1 MRAVATAD
9 AEAPTLDERLVSE
22 RPDVVTRSLTMRR
35 APAEQLAAVERIGE
49 LTRRRAER
57 VEAGND
63 ALAERKA
70 LSPKIGALMKAGDAA
85 AADALKEEVAKA
97 AALADASDAEVATL
111 EEERAALFS
120 ALPNLLDPRVHDGD
134 DEEANEVSPSLR
146 GFESE
151 SELRTGASAGTTRW
165 APGWAASTS
174 RRRRSCR
181 APASRCCAARWR
193 GSSAR

>member
-1 MRAVATAD
+1 M
-9 AEAPTLDERLVSE
+9 
-22 RPDVVTRSLTMRR
+22 
-35 APAEQLAAVERIGE
+35 
-49 LTRRRAER
+49 
-57 VEAGND
+57 EAGND
-63 ALAERKA
+63 ARAGRKA
-70 LSPKIGALMKAGDAA
+70 LSPKIGALMKAGDTA

-120 ALPNLLDPRVHDGD
+120 ALPNLLDPQVHDGD
-134 DEEANEVSPSLR
+134 DEEANEVVSSW

-151 SELRTGASAGTTRW
+151 SELRTGPAGTTRW